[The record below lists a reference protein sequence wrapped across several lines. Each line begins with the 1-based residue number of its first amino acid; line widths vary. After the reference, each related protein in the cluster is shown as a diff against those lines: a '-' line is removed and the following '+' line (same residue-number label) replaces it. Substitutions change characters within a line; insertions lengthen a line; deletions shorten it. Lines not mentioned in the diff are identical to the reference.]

1 MATETQAQERTDLR
15 VVQGNENG
23 PHEAVA
29 LLENAHRVAED
40 TINSAKA
47 EAERVMMAA
56 RHEATELRKQA
67 REQSDRE
74 VAEAGRKAETARA
87 QAKEEASRIVADARG
102 EVAELEQAKER
113 LTNERNSVAQSAQ
126 ELAQRLFDCVSA
138 SRSDEEHNDGQ

>member
-1 MATETQAQERTDLR
+1 MATETQAQDRAELR
-15 VVQGNENG
+15 VVQGNESG
-23 PHEAVA
+23 PQEALA

-40 TINSAKA
+40 AINSAKA

-67 REQSDRE
+67 REHSERE

-87 QAKEEASRIVADARG
+87 QAQEEASRMVADARG

-113 LTNERNSVAQSAQ
+113 LINERDSVAQSAQ
-126 ELAQRLFDCVSA
+126 ELAQRLFDSVSA
-138 SRSDEEHNDGQ
+138 SRSHEHNDGQ